1 MVLVLPFLL
10 NRVLSQSD
18 YAVWVLGFQAALYV
32 PMFGLGIHQLLNRAI
47 ALHLA
52 CDEHGLLQRK
62 LVSALVIV
70 GTLAASAFIFVLI
83 SAPFVTQIAH
93 AQAEYNVVIQ
103 QVWLKTGGAASL
115 GLFALFFFGCFGGQQ
130 RYEWENI
137 FKAIISMGFIALVLW
152 AISLGKIITP
162 DVLASLYCV
171 VMGTGLLFLIWRFF
185 AQNQLRILSL
195 KDWHLPTAKSYLRGM
210 YGLSVWQIGILMV
223 SGFDL
228 WIVAKA
234 NFAAVPG
241 YAIALSFLTFVSGSA
256 AAMLGPCLPRFA
268 AELGKANHGQFVQI
282 FVAYQTK
289 LILLIGGLLIVL
301 ILLPSELW
309 DVLLKDSAATFN
321 LVFPI
326 LLAATCL
333 RLITLLYSLAVI
345 AANVQH
351 RIIFSPLL
359 EGVVNLVSSI
369 ALAHWLGAIG
379 VAIGTLIGAIICVL
393 FAALYNI
400 SRTVDAVP
408 ISALTMMYPWKT

>member
-1 MVLVLPFLL
+1 
-10 NRVLSQSD
+10 
-18 YAVWVLGFQAALYV
+18 
-32 PMFGLGIHQLLNRAI
+32 
-47 ALHLA
+47 
-52 CDEHGLLQRK
+52 
-62 LVSALVIV
+62 
-70 GTLAASAFIFVLI
+70 
-83 SAPFVTQIAH
+83 
-93 AQAEYNVVIQ
+93 
-103 QVWLKTGGAASL
+103 
-115 GLFALFFFGCFGGQQ
+115 
-130 RYEWENI
+130 
-137 FKAIISMGFIALVLW
+137 
-152 AISLGKIITP
+152 
-162 DVLASLYCV
+162 
-171 VMGTGLLFLIWRFF
+171 
-185 AQNQLRILSL
+185 
-195 KDWHLPTAKSYLRGM
+195 
-210 YGLSVWQIGILMV
+210 
-223 SGFDL
+223 
-228 WIVAKA
+228 
-234 NFAAVPG
+234 
-241 YAIALSFLTFVSGSA
+241 
-256 AAMLGPCLPRFA
+256 MLGPCLPRFA

-301 ILLPSELW
+301 ILLPPQLW

-369 ALAHWLGAIG
+369 ALAYWLGAIG